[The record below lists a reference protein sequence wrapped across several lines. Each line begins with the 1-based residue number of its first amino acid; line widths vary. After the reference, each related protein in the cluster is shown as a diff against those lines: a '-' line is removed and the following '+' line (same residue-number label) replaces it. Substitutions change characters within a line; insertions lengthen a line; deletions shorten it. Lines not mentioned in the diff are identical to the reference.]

1 MAGEIRYVDPKMGT
15 GRIYIDENGDGI
27 DDTDGITRIP
37 GNAIEQQS
45 DGQEWLDTGK
55 LFNGEMNTVFTN
67 EDATPPGSL
76 TPDGVPTP
84 LDADAEFDADAS
96 LAQSEEEVAA
106 ANGGSGSGYS
116 PGQYN
121 PTAVVRYEDKPKGV
135 KDYGDDY
142 YYGSGDAYRGGIVE
156 APRGEMDSTNW
167 LQAPGT
173 NMQDLVWSASKAY
186 YGYDAAPAQ
195 AGKLYSDAVAMSAN
209 KGITVQAALREIAA
223 SGNGSGGSKNGKGG
237 SGSGGPFTNVTKT
250 VQVTDAGEAE
260 RLLNASLA
268 TYLGRRATEGEMKEF
283 VKQLN
288 RSERLNPTVT
298 TTKGVRSSGGTT
310 QTQEQEGGFDST
322 NFAEKW
328 ARGREG
334 AAEYQAAT
342 TYMDAFTK
350 VIDELEY

>member
-1 MAGEIRYVDPKMGT
+1 MAGEIRYVDRQMGV

-27 DDTDGITRIP
+27 DDTDGITAIP
-37 GNAIEQQS
+37 GDAIEQQS

-55 LFNGEMNTVFTN
+55 LYNGEMNTVFS
-67 EDATPPGSL
+67 EDPTPPGSL
-76 TPDGVPTP
+76 TPEGVPTP
-84 LDADAEFDADAS
+84 RDADAEFDAESS
-96 LAQSEEEVAA
+96 LAQAEAEQAA
-106 ANGGSGSGYS
+106 ANGGSGSGYAA
-116 PGQYN
+116 GQYN
-121 PTAVVRYEDKPKGV
+121 PTAVVRYEDKPKGIGRH
-135 KDYGDDY
+135 GDDY

-173 NMQDLVWSASKAY
+173 NMQDLVWAASKAY

-223 SGNGSGGSKNGKGG
+223 SGNGKGGSKDGKG
-237 SGSGGPFTNVTKT
+237 GSGGPFTNVTKT